1 MNSSENLDNLTGS
14 EIAIIGIACRFPGAN
29 NADDFWQNLRDGVH
43 SISALNDETL
53 QTAGV
58 DQDLLKNPN
67 YVKAEPILDDVESF
81 DAGFF
86 GYSPTEAEIMDP
98 QQRLFLECA
107 WEAFENAGYD
117 PKTHKRSIGVFAGA
131 KTSTYMFNLLSHQGN
146 PQYSDPFQV
155 GLGNDLS
162 CLSTRVSYKLNL
174 KGPSINVQTA
184 CSTSLVAVHLACQSL
199 LLDECQMALAGGVAI
214 NVPHRTGYLY
224 QPGSVE
230 SPDGYVRTFDAQAQG
245 TVFGSGLGAIV
256 LKRLEDAIADGDHIY
271 AVIKGS
277 AINNDGSLKASFT
290 APNVDGQTRV
300 ILEAL
305 ANAQV
310 KPESISYL
318 EAHGTGTQIGDPIE
332 IRALTKAFRTSTQ
345 TKQYCAIGSVKSN
358 IGHLDAAAGISGLI
372 KTALALKHQQIPP
385 TLHFQQPNPKIDFAN
400 SPFYVNT
407 ELSEWSA
414 KNTPRR
420 AGVSSFGVGSTNVY
434 IVMEEVPALEPS
446 SDAKSWQVLL
456 LSAKTASALE
466 TATANLADHL
476 KQNPTLNLAD
486 VAYTLKVG
494 RHPWQY
500 RRMVLCRDIEDAIS
514 LLESPDPDRVFDDV
528 PTTSDRPV
536 AFMFTGQGAQY
547 VQMARDLYQNVPIF
561 RKEVDRCCT
570 LLESHLQLDLRQ
582 VIYPTNS
589 EAEQLAQQQLMQTF
603 ITQPALFV
611 IEYALAKLW
620 MAWGV
625 KPEAMI
631 GHSVGEYVA
640 ACLAGV
646 FSLEDA
652 LTLVVTRGRLMQSV
666 PSGAMLA
673 VSLSRAEVLPL
684 IGKEL
689 SLAVV
694 NAPNQCVVAGAKEHL
709 VELQTKLEYQGI
721 KCRELHTSHAFHSL
735 MMEPILDE
743 FQAQVEKVMLQPPQ
757 LPYVSNV
764 TGKWITVE
772 EATNPRYWVQH
783 LRQTVQFAD
792 GVQTLLQDSKR
803 ILLEIGPGNTLA
815 TFARQQIIAGEQ
827 VVLTS
832 LRHPKEAMADLPFL
846 LTTSGRLWLSG
857 VSLDWGQMTAAETH
871 YRVPLPTYP
880 FERQRYWV
888 DFQLQTQQQIQ
899 SEVVSLRKK
908 PDISN
913 WFYIPS
919 WKQTMPPLPVA
930 LPELTQQR
938 RWLLFVDECGVGEL
952 LAQRLQTGGQQVICV
967 YAGNSFGKVAT
978 GHYTL
983 NPMQQAD
990 YDSLLKELQTAAMLP
1005 QQIVHLWS
1013 ITAPLTQNA
1022 EATQVAK
1029 QADRF
1034 FYELL
1039 FLAQALGQQN
1049 LGEKL
1054 QMAVVSNN
1062 LQNVTGLEVPC
1073 LEKAVVLGP
1082 CRVIP
1087 HEFSNINCRSID
1099 IILPQLAHKEQLS
1112 NQILAELLQES
1123 AENVVA
1129 YRGNQRWVQTF
1140 ETVPLADQGKAVS
1153 RLRQGGVYLITGGMG
1168 GIGLVLAEHLAKTV
1182 QARLVL
1188 TQRSVFPQAQDWE
1201 NWLVTHDINDATST
1215 KIQKLQALQA
1225 LGAEV
1230 LVLRADVVNHEQM
1243 EKVRQ
1248 QTYEQFGELHG
1259 VIHAA
1264 GIAGGGM
1271 IQLKTPEMANKVLSP
1286 KVTGTL
1292 VLGEVLQDAKLD
1304 FFVLCSSLQSI
1315 MGEFGQVDYCAANAF
1330 LDAFAQYYTAKYNVF
1345 TTAIDWDLWED
1356 VGIKVNT
1363 AIPLWMQKL
1372 RQGAVG
1378 SEVAHPLLDR
1388 CVEESSEREVFLTN
1402 FSISKHWVL
1411 NEHKVIGYAILPGT
1425 AYLEIARAAFAKH
1438 AHNGIVEIRDTSFL
1452 QPLIVP
1458 ENSNQEVYTILN
1470 KSAGDIFEF
1479 TVSSG
1484 DGQQQEHATGK
1495 IVCVAPEPPIK
1506 YNIPE
1511 IFNRCPHVREIV
1523 DTPEKHD
1530 VDNQQSMQFGP
1541 RWQSLKQVNL
1551 GKNEAVAMLELPQEY
1566 AGEVEKFTLH
1576 PALLDVAVTLAQED
1590 GGADYFPFW
1599 YNRIRIKSSLPSKI
1613 YSYVKHKDNHDS
1625 SKETISFDVVI
1636 MDESGIELVQI
1647 EGFTLKKVTDLGVF
1661 DFPANSDDFQ
1671 EDRQQLPEENVLGEG
1686 ILSHEGVEVFTRV
1699 LSRNMLPQILV
1710 STTDLQASIEQVAL
1724 LMQSNI
1730 GEEIEKIQGTT
1741 KHPRP
1746 KLQTPYVAPR
1756 SELEKILAEIWQ
1768 AVIGIEPMGIH
1779 DNFFELGG
1787 DSVLAIRIIAK
1798 ANETGLQLSP
1808 PQLFQHQTIA
1818 SLAEAIGS
1826 CVEPVPQATVVEA
1839 VSLTPQ
1845 LDKQSLER
1853 LLASESNVEDVYPL
1867 TPMQQEM
1874 LIQSQRAQT
1883 AGLYFLQFDST
1894 FRGEI
1899 DYKAFTQ
1906 AWQHLVDRHAVLRTS
1921 FKWEGLAE
1929 KVQIVRAQMNL
1940 SWDRLDWRQLSPTQ
1954 QQQQL
1959 EAFLKADRER
1969 GFDHTQAPLM
1979 RLALIQMADNVH
1991 QFVWSIHHIL
2001 MDGWCF
2007 TLILQ
2012 EVFALYEAFRQNQQL
2027 ELESI
2032 RPYRNYIAWLQQ
2044 QDLSKAEFFWQQT
2057 LQGFK
2062 SQNLLGTN
2070 RPASD
2075 WLQPLEEYGL
2085 QTLRLSAELT
2095 AALQSLARQSQIT
2108 LNTLIEGAWGIFLNK
2123 FSGNNDVAFGISVS
2137 GRPTDL
2143 KGADSMIGLFTNLLP
2158 ARMQISPD
2166 TAVLP
2171 WLKYFQ
2177 TKQVELR
2184 QFEYSPLALVHQWS
2198 EVAENQPLFESILRF
2213 QNYPIDDSLGE
2224 RLSSLKIEGF
2234 RATDFWS
2241 YPLCIAV
2248 TPGVE
2253 MFVEMTYDY
2262 RHFDADV
2269 ITQILNYLQI
2279 LLASLVANP
2288 NQRIIELPHWT

>member
-1 MNSSENLDNLTGS
+1 MNNSENLDNLTGS

-29 NADDFWQNLRDGVH
+29 NADDFWHNLRDGVH

-53 QTAGV
+53 QAAGV
-58 DQDLLKNPN
+58 NPDLLKNPN

-117 PKTHKRSIGVFAGA
+117 PKTYKRNIGVFAGA
-131 KTSTYMFNLLSHQGN
+131 KTSTYMFNLFSHQGN
-146 PQYSDPFQV
+146 PQYTDPFQV

-162 CLSTRVSYKLNL
+162 CLSTRVSYKFNL
-174 KGPSINVQTA
+174 KGPSVNVQTA

-224 QPGSVE
+224 EPGSVE

-290 APNVDGQTRV
+290 APNVDGQTKV

-310 KPESISYL
+310 EPESISYL

-345 TKQYCAIGSVKSN
+345 AKQYCAIGSVKSN

-385 TLHFQQPNPKIDFAN
+385 TLHFQQPNPKIDFVN

-407 ELSEWSA
+407 QLNEWSA

-420 AGVSSFGVGSTNVY
+420 AGVSSFGVGSTNVHV
-434 IVMEEVPALEPS
+434 VMEEAPVLEPS
-446 SDAKSWQVLL
+446 SDTQPWQVLL
-456 LSAKTASALE
+456 LSAKTAAALE
-466 TATANLADHL
+466 TTTANLAEHL

-486 VAYTLKVG
+486 VAYTLQVG

-500 RRMVLCRDIEDAIS
+500 RRIVVCRDIKEAIS
-514 LLESPDPDRVFDDV
+514 LLESPQPDRVFDDV
-528 PTTSDRPV
+528 PETSDRPV
-536 AFMFTGQGAQY
+536 AFMFSGQGAQY
-547 VQMARDLYQNVPIF
+547 VQMARDLYQNLPTF

-570 LLESHLQLDLRQ
+570 LLKSHLPLDLRQ
-582 VIYPTNS
+582 IIYPTNP
-589 EAEQLAQQQLMQTF
+589 EAEQLAQQQLTQTS

-620 MAWGV
+620 MSWGV
-625 KPEAMI
+625 RPAATI

-652 LTLVVTRGRLMQSV
+652 LKLVATRGRLMQSV
-666 PSGAMLA
+666 PPGAMLA
-673 VSLSRAEVLPL
+673 VALPSAEVLPL
-684 IGKEL
+684 LSKEL

-694 NAPNQCVVAGAKEHL
+694 NAPNQCVVAGAKEYL
-709 VELQTKLEYQGI
+709 IELQTKLEHQGV

-743 FQAQVEKVMLQPPQ
+743 FQAQVEKVALKAPQ

-764 TGKWITVE
+764 TGKWITAA

-792 GVQTLLQDSKR
+792 GVQTLLQDRKR

-815 TFARQQIIAGEQ
+815 TFARQQIVAGEQ

-832 LRHPKEAMADLPFL
+832 LRHPKEAIADLPFL
-846 LTTSGRLWLSG
+846 LTTAGRLWLSG
-857 VSLDWGQMTAAETH
+857 ASVDWEQMRAAETR

-888 DFQLQTQQQIQ
+888 DFQLQTPQQTQP
-899 SEVVSLRKK
+899 EVVSLRKK
-908 PDISN
+908 SDITD

-919 WKQTMPPLPVA
+919 WKRTMPPLPVA
-930 LPELTQQR
+930 LSELTPQ
-938 RWLLFVDECGVGEL
+938 RWLLFVDECGIGEL
-952 LAQRLQTGGQQVICV
+952 LAQQLQAGGQQVICV
-967 YAGNSFGKVAT
+967 HVGNSFSKVAA

-983 NPMQQAD
+983 NPTQRAD
-990 YDSLLKELQTAAMLP
+990 YDSLLKELQTTQMLP

-1013 ITAPLTQNA
+1013 VTAPLTQDA
-1022 EATQVAK
+1022 QATQVAN
-1029 QADRF
+1029 QADTF
-1034 FYELL
+1034 FYQLL

-1049 LGEKL
+1049 LSEKL
-1054 QMAVVSNN
+1054 QLAVVSNN
-1062 LQNVTGLEVPC
+1062 LQNVTDLEVPS

-1082 CRVIP
+1082 CRVITR
-1087 HEFSNINCRSID
+1087 EFPNINCRSID
-1099 IILPQLAHKEQLS
+1099 ITLPQVQKEKLGD
-1112 NQILAELLQES
+1112 QILAELLQES
-1123 AENVVA
+1123 TENVVA

-1140 ETVPLADQGKAVS
+1140 ETVPLANQGKAVS

-1188 TQRSVFPQAQDWE
+1188 TQRSVFPQAQDRE
-1201 NWLVTHDINDATST
+1201 SWLATHDINDDTSH
-1215 KIQKLQALQA
+1215 KIRKIQALQA

-1230 LVLRADVVNHEQM
+1230 LVVSADVVNHEQM
-1243 EKVRQ
+1243 EKVLQ

-1292 VLGEVLQDAKLD
+1292 VLGEVLQDVKLD
-1304 FFVLCSSLQSI
+1304 FLILCSSLQSI

-1330 LDAFAQYYTAKYNVF
+1330 LDAFAQYYTAKHNVF
-1345 TTAIDWDLWED
+1345 TTAINWDLWED

-1363 AIPLWMQKL
+1363 AIPMWMQKL

-1378 SEVAHPLLDR
+1378 FEVAHPLLDR
-1388 CVEESSEREVFLTN
+1388 CVEESPEREVFLTD

-1411 NEHKVIGYAILPGT
+1411 NEHKVVGYAILPGT

-1438 AHNGIVEIRDTSFL
+1438 ADSGIVEIRETSFL
-1452 QPLIVP
+1452 QPLIIP
-1458 ENSNQEVYTILN
+1458 ENGNQEVYTILN
-1470 KSAGDIFEF
+1470 KSQDIFEF
-1479 TVSSG
+1479 TVASG

-1495 IVCVAPEPPIK
+1495 IVCVAPEPPK
-1506 YNIPE
+1506 QYNIQE
-1511 IFNRCPHVREIV
+1511 IFNRCPHVRDIV
-1523 DTPEKHD
+1523 NAPEKHD

-1541 RWQSLKQVNL
+1541 RWQSLKQVHF

-1566 AGEVEKFTLH
+1566 AAEVEQFALH
-1576 PALLDVAVTLAQED
+1576 PALLDVAVTLAQEE

-1599 YNRIRIKSSLPSKI
+1599 YNRIRIKASLPSKI
-1613 YSYVKHKDNHDS
+1613 YSYVKHKGDRDPS
-1625 SKETISFDVVI
+1625 QETISFDVAI
-1636 MDESGIELVQI
+1636 MDESGIELVEI

-1661 DFPANSDDFQ
+1661 DFAADRDDS
-1671 EDRQQLPEENVLGEG
+1671 QQLPEENVLGEG

-1756 SELEKILAEIWQ
+1756 IELERTLAEIWQ
-1768 AVIGIEPMGIH
+1768 AVIGIEPLGIH

-1798 ANETGLQLSP
+1798 ANEAGLQLSP

-1818 SLAEAIGS
+1818 SLAEVIGS
-1826 CVEPVPQATVVEA
+1826 SAELVQQTAIEP
-1839 VSLTPQ
+1839 VSLTPL
-1845 LDKQSLER
+1845 LDRQSLER
-1853 LLASESNVEDVYPL
+1853 LQEGESDVEDVYPL

-1906 AWQHLVDRHAVLRTS
+1906 AWQQLVDRHAVLRTS

-1929 KVQIVRAQMNL
+1929 KVQIVRAHVNL
-1940 SWDRLDWRQLSPTQ
+1940 SWERHDWRQLSPSQ

-1959 EAFLKADRER
+1959 EAFLNADRER

-1979 RLALIQMADNVH
+1979 RLALIQMADDVH

-2012 EVFALYEAFRQNQQL
+2012 EVFALYEAFRQNQKL

-2044 QDLSKAEFFWQQT
+2044 QDISKAESFWRQA
-2057 LQGFK
+2057 LQGFE

-2075 WLQPLEEYGL
+2075 WLQLQEEYGL

-2123 FSGNNDVAFGISVS
+2123 FSGKNDVAFGISVS

-2158 ARMQISPD
+2158 ARVQISLDAPI
-2166 TAVLP
+2166 LP
-2171 WLKYFQ
+2171 WLKHFQ

-2184 QFEYSPLALVHQWS
+2184 QFEYSPLTLVHQWS

-2262 RHFDADV
+2262 RYFDAEA
-2269 ITQILNYLQI
+2269 IARILNYLQT
-2279 LLASLVANP
+2279 LLESLVANP